1 MQKMFYPLVFACL
14 IVTGCV
20 SNQQDP
26 MADPQ
31 ATGMTAP
38 PTPGMAT
45 PQAPGMANPASTYCA
60 QQGGRSIPVQSA
72 RGQRADC
79 QLPDGRRVDEWKLYR
94 SANRQSQATLP
105 Q

>member
-1 MQKMFYPLVFACL
+1 MQKIFYPLVFACL

-20 SNQQDP
+20 SNKQDQ
-26 MADPQ
+26 MAGTPD
-31 ATGMTAP
+31 AGLTVP
-38 PTPGMAT
+38 PTAGAAT

-60 QQGGRSIPVQSA
+60 QQGGRSIPVQTA

-79 QLPDGRRVDEWKLYR
+79 QLPNGRRVDEWKLYR

>member
-38 PTPGMAT
+38 PTPGMA
-45 PQAPGMANPASTYCA
+45 NPASTYCA
-60 QQGGRSIPVQSA
+60 QQGGRSIPVRSA